1 MAGAI
6 ERTALDEFEALPREL
21 LIGTDPE
28 AALLPV
34 LDGLARAFGYER
46 SLVALADE
54 RTRVI
59 RGRFGRGIADQIA
72 EAFSVPLA
80 NLQDPSIVAF
90 HSGVPQRVDDV
101 ASDERVT
108 PTTREILTELGF
120 ESFVVAPLRGAD
132 QPPIGVVLLSKGAPA
147 SDADVRALAPFAS
160 QAGSLLAQARSVAE
174 LRLGAEAH
182 AIEKEW
188 LWWMVNAF
196 ADPVVVTDD
205 QNELVL
211 ANHSAELLFKSGKDD
226 SAGKA
231 HAISMNNFLFTAAL
245 STWNLQSA
253 SERTRELTLVDP
265 IEGDEL
271 IFEVITSPATNYR
284 IGAKGVVSVLKN
296 VTDLRH
302 VTQELSA
309 NIQRLQSVDQEIRME
324 RDRLDLVLRNV
335 PNPIIVV
342 DNTNEI
348 VSMNAAADRLFKPP
362 RDPLVQSRRNQV
374 AMRNDAKFTS
384 FLAQLSLDPE
394 TRRTGELRLTD
405 VDTGEE
411 LELQVTANEVRDTV
425 GATIA
430 TVSVMQDVGRL
441 RELER
446 RRLEQAL
453 FESEKLAAT
462 GRLAASIAHE
472 INNPLEAIQNALY
485 LLVKRIP
492 DDDPNAK
499 FLNIA
504 MKETERMSR
513 ILRQMLGFYRPAADL
528 VPTDLNALIE
538 EAEALVA
545 KRLRERNVKVEKKLQ
560 PDLPKVMAS
569 SDQIKQVILNLV
581 LNAAEAMPKG
591 GLVTVSTESHRDAA
605 SGFIRTDAVRIQ
617 VADTGPGIAEEYLA
631 HIFEPFFSTKGKKGT
646 GLGLWVSLG
655 IAQSHGGR
663 LQVRNQPG
671 GGSVFSMTLPIGGPP
686 PDAAA

>member
-1 MAGAI
+1 MAGAT
-6 ERTALDEFEALPREL
+6 ERAGLDEVESLPRDL
-21 LIGTDPE
+21 LAVGDPE
-28 AALLPV
+28 AAMLPV
-34 LDGLARAFGYER
+34 LDGLARAFGYVR
-46 SLVALADE
+46 SLVALVDE
-54 RTRVI
+54 RDRVI

-72 EAFSVPLA
+72 EAFVVPLA
-80 NLQDPSIVAF
+80 NLQDPSVAAF
-90 HSGVPQRVDDV
+90 HTGVLQRVDDV
-101 ASDERVT
+101 TSDERIT
-108 PTTREILTELGF
+108 PSSREVLAELGF
-120 ESFVVAPLRGAD
+120 DAFIVAPLRGAG
-132 QPPIGVVLLSKGAPA
+132 QPPIGIVLLSKGSPA
-147 SDADVRALAPFAS
+147 SDADLQALVPFAN
-160 QAGSLLAQARSVAE
+160 QAGSLLAQARDVAQ
-174 LRLGAEAH
+174 LRQGGEAH
-182 AIEKEW
+182 AVEKEW

-196 ADPVVVTDD
+196 ADPVVVTDE

-211 ANHSAELLFKSGKDD
+211 ANHSAELLFKSGTEDTP
-226 SAGKA
+226 GKS

-271 IFEVITSPATNYR
+271 IFEVITSPATNFR
-284 IGAKGVVSVLKN
+284 LGTKGTVSVLKN

-309 NIQRLQSVDQEIRME
+309 NIQRLQSVDQEIRLE

-342 DNTNEI
+342 DNQNEI
-348 VSMNAAADRLFKPP
+348 TSMNAAAERLFKPP
-362 RDPLVQSRRNQV
+362 RDPLVQSRRAQV

-384 FLAQLSLDPE
+384 FLAQLSLDPAP
-394 TRRTGELRLTD
+394 RRSGELRLTD

-411 LELQVTANEVRDTV
+411 LEMQVTANEVRDPV
-425 GATIA
+425 GATVA

-453 FESEKLAAT
+453 FDSEKLAAT

-492 DDDPNAK
+492 EEDPNAK
-499 FLNIA
+499 FLAIA

-528 VPTDLNALIE
+528 APTDLNALIE
-538 EAEALVA
+538 DADALVA
-545 KRLRERNVKVEKKLQ
+545 KRLRERNVRVEKELQ

-569 SDQIKQVILNLV
+569 ADQIKQVILNLI

-591 GLVTVSTESHRDAA
+591 GIVTVTTESHRDAA
-605 SGFIRTDAVRIQ
+605 SGFIRTDAVRVQ
-617 VADTGPGIAEEYLA
+617 VADTGPGIAEEYLP
-631 HIFEPFFSTKGKKGT
+631 HIFEPFFSTKGEKGT

-663 LQVRNQPG
+663 LQVRNRPG
-671 GGSVFSMTLPIGGPP
+671 GGTVFSMTLPIGGPRT
-686 PDAAA
+686 DAG

>member
-1 MAGAI
+1 MAGAT
-6 ERTALDEFEALPREL
+6 ERAALDDVGSVPPEL
-21 LIGTDPE
+21 LAGTDPE

-46 SLVALADE
+46 SLVALSDE
-54 RTRVI
+54 RAGVM

-72 EAFSVPLA
+72 EAYSVPLA

-90 HSGVPQRVDDV
+90 RTGIPQRVDDV
-101 ASDERVT
+101 ATDERVT
-108 PTTREILTELGF
+108 PTTREILGELGF
-120 ESFVVAPLRGAD
+120 EAFVVAPLRGSGH
-132 QPPIGVVLLSKGAPA
+132 PPIGVVLLSKGAPA
-147 SDADVRALAPFAS
+147 SDADVQALAPFAS
-160 QAGSLLAQARSVAE
+160 QAGSLLAHARDVAE
-174 LRLGAEAH
+174 LRLGGEAH
-182 AIEKEW
+182 AVEKEW

-196 ADPVVVTDD
+196 ADPVVVTDE

-253 SERTRELTLVDP
+253 TERTRELTLVDP

-284 IGAKGVVSVLKN
+284 IGARGVVSVLKN

-309 NIQRLQSVDQEIRME
+309 NIQRLQSADQEIRME

-348 VSMNAAADRLFKPP
+348 VSMNAAAERLFKPP
-362 RDPLVQSRRNQV
+362 RAPLVESRRAQV
-374 AMRNDAKFTS
+374 AVRNDAKFTS
-384 FLAQLSLDPE
+384 FLAQLSLDPAP
-394 TRRTGELRLTD
+394 RRSGELRLTD

-411 LELQVTANEVRDTV
+411 LELQVTANEVRDPV
-425 GATIA
+425 GATVA

-446 RRLEQAL
+446 RRMEQAL
-453 FESEKLAAT
+453 FDSEKLAAT

-492 DDDPNAK
+492 DDDPNAQ
-499 FLNIA
+499 FLGIA

-513 ILRQMLGFYRPAADL
+513 ILRQMLGLYRPAQDL
-528 VPTDLNALIE
+528 TPTDLNALID

-545 KRLRERNVKVEKKLQ
+545 KRLRDRNVRIEKRLQ

-569 SDQIKQVILNLV
+569 ADQIKQVILNLV
-581 LNAAEAMPKG
+581 LNAAEAMLKG
-591 GLVTVSTESHRDAA
+591 GIVTVSTESHHDAA
-605 SGFIRTDAVRIQ
+605 SGFIRTDAVRMQ

-631 HIFEPFFSTKGKKGT
+631 HIFEPFFSTKGEKGT

-663 LQVRNQPG
+663 LQVRNQPD

-686 PDAAA
+686 PNAA

>member
-1 MAGAI
+1 MAGTT
-6 ERTALDEFEALPREL
+6 ERAALDEIEALPREL
-21 LIGTDPE
+21 LGAGDPE
-28 AALLPV
+28 AALVPV
-34 LDGLARAFGYER
+34 LDGLARAFGYDR
-46 SLVALADE
+46 ALVALSDDRAH
-54 RTRVI
+54 VL

-72 EAFSVPLA
+72 EAFRVPLTSV
-80 NLQDPSIVAF
+80 NDPSVVAL
-90 HSGVPQRVDDV
+90 STGVPQRVDDV
-101 ASDERVT
+101 ASDDRVT
-108 PTTREILTELGF
+108 PATRELLGELGF
-120 ESFVVAPLRGAD
+120 GSFVVAPLRASGEPA
-132 QPPIGVVLLSKGAPA
+132 IGVVLLSKGTPA
-147 SDADVRALAPFAS
+147 SDADVQALAPFAT

-174 LRLGAEAH
+174 LRQGGEAH
-182 AIEKEW
+182 AAEKEW

-196 ADPVVVTDD
+196 ADPVVVTDE

-211 ANHSAELLFKSGKDD
+211 ANRSAEVLFRADKDD

-253 SERTRELTLVDP
+253 IERTRELTLVDP

-271 IFEVITSPATNYR
+271 IFEVITSPAINYR
-284 IGAKGVVSVLKN
+284 IGARGTVSVLKN
-296 VTDLRH
+296 VTDLRR
-302 VTQELSA
+302 VTEELSA
-309 NIQRLQSVDQEIRME
+309 NIQRLQSADQEIRME

-348 VSMNAAADRLFKPP
+348 VSMNAAAERLFKPP
-362 RDPLVQSRRNQV
+362 RDPLVQSRRAQV
-374 AMRNDAKFTS
+374 ARRNDAKFTS
-384 FLAQLSLDPE
+384 FLAQLSLDPGA
-394 TRRTGELRLTD
+394 RRSGELRLTD

-411 LELQVTANEVRDTV
+411 LEMQVSANEVRDAV
-425 GATIA
+425 GATVA

-453 FESEKLAAT
+453 FDSEKLAAT

-492 DDDPNAK
+492 ADDPNAQ
-499 FLNIA
+499 FLGIA

-528 VPTDLNALIE
+528 APTDLNALIE
-538 EAEALVA
+538 EAEALVT
-545 KRLRERNVKVEKKLQ
+545 KRLRERNVKIERQLQ

-569 SDQIKQVILNLV
+569 ADQIKQVILNLI

-605 SGFIRTDAVRIQ
+605 SGFIRTDAVRMQ
-617 VADTGPGIAEEYLA
+617 VADTGPGIAEEYLP
-631 HIFEPFFSTKGKKGT
+631 HIFEPFFSTKGEKGT

-663 LQVRNQPG
+663 LQVRNRPG
-671 GGSVFSMTLPIGGPP
+671 GGTVFSMTLPIGGPP
-686 PDAAA
+686 PDAA

>member
-1 MAGAI
+1 MAGAT
-6 ERTALDEFEALPREL
+6 ERAALDEVAALPREL
-21 LIGTDPE
+21 LHGSDPE
-28 AALLPV
+28 AALLSV

-46 SLVALADE
+46 SLVALSDDRA
-54 RTRVI
+54 RVI
-59 RGRFGRGIADQIA
+59 RGRFGRGITDEIA
-72 EAFSVPLA
+72 EAFQVPLA
-80 NLQDPSIVAF
+80 NLQDPSVVAF
-90 HSGVPQRVDDV
+90 HTGVPQRVDDV
-101 ASDERVT
+101 RSDDRIT
-108 PTTREILTELGF
+108 PSSREILTELGF
-120 ESFVVAPLRGAD
+120 EAFVVAALRGSGS
-132 QPPIGVVLLSKGAPA
+132 PPIGVVLLSKGAPA
-147 SDADVRALAPFAS
+147 SDADVQDLVPFAS
-160 QAGSLLAQARSVAE
+160 QAGSILAQARDVVE
-174 LRLGAEAH
+174 LRQGGEAH
-182 AIEKEW
+182 AVEKEW

-211 ANHSAELLFKSGKDD
+211 ANHSADLLFKKGKDD

-231 HAISMNNFLFTAAL
+231 HAISMNNFLFTAGL

-284 IGAKGVVSVLKN
+284 IGARGTVSVLKN

-309 NIQRLQSVDQEIRME
+309 NIQRLQSADQEIRME

-342 DNTNEI
+342 DNMNEI
-348 VSMNAAADRLFKPP
+348 VSMNAAAERLFKPP
-362 RDPLVQSRRNQV
+362 RDPLIQSRRAQV

-384 FLAQLSLDPE
+384 FLAQLSLDPAP
-394 TRRTGELRLTD
+394 RRSGELRLTD
-405 VDTGEE
+405 VDTGEV
-411 LELQVTANEVRDTV
+411 LEMQVNANEVRDPV
-425 GATIA
+425 GATVA

-453 FESEKLAAT
+453 FDSEKLAAT

-492 DDDPNAK
+492 EDDPNAK
-499 FLNIA
+499 FLAIA

-513 ILRQMLGFYRPAADL
+513 ILRQMLGFYRPAANL
-528 VPTDLNALIE
+528 ALTDLNALIE

-545 KRLRERNVKVEKKLQ
+545 KRLRERNVKVEKQLQ
-560 PDLPKVMAS
+560 PDLAKVMAS

-581 LNAAEAMPKG
+581 LNAAEAMPNG
-591 GLVTVSTESHRDAA
+591 GIITVSTESHRDAG
-605 SGFIRTDAVRIQ
+605 SGFIRTDAVRVQ
-617 VADTGPGIAEEYLA
+617 VADTGPGIAEEYLP
-631 HIFEPFFSTKGKKGT
+631 HIFEPFFSTKGGKGT

-663 LQVRNQPG
+663 LQVRNRPG
-671 GGSVFSMTLPIGGPP
+671 GGTVFSMTLPIGGPP
-686 PDAAA
+686 ADAV

>member
-1 MAGAI
+1 MAGPAEHLI
-6 ERTALDEFEALPREL
+6 ELVEALPREL
-21 LIGTDPE
+21 LPGTDPE

-46 SLVALADE
+46 ALVALTDD
-54 RTRVI
+54 RSHVL

-72 EAFSVPLA
+72 EAFQVPATSVL
-80 NLQDPSIVAF
+80 DPSVVAF
-90 HSGVPQRVDDV
+90 NTGVPQRVDDV
-101 ASDERVT
+101 GSDERIT
-108 PTTREILTELGF
+108 MTTRELLSELGF
-120 ESFVVAPLRGAD
+120 DSFVVAPLRGPD
-132 QPPIGVVLLSKGAPA
+132 QPPIGVVLLSKGIPA
-147 SDADVRALAPFAS
+147 SDADLQALAPFAS
-160 QAGSLLAQARSVAE
+160 QAGSLLAQARDVVE
-174 LRLGAEAH
+174 LRQGGEAH
-182 AIEKEW
+182 AVEKEW

-196 ADPVVVTDD
+196 ADPVVVTDER
-205 QNELVL
+205 NELVL
-211 ANHSAELLFKSGKDD
+211 ANHAAELLFKSGKED
-226 SAGKA
+226 SAGRT

-253 SERTRELTLVDP
+253 MERTRELTLVDP
-265 IEGDEL
+265 IEGSEL

-284 IGAKGVVSVLKN
+284 IGSKGTVSVLKN

-309 NIQRLQSVDQEIRME
+309 NIQRLQSADEEIRIE

-342 DNTNEI
+342 DNSNKI
-348 VSMNAAADRLFKPP
+348 VSLNAAAERLFTPP
-362 RDPLVQSRRNQV
+362 RDPLLDSRRAQV

-384 FLAQLSLDPE
+384 FLAQLSLDPAP
-394 TRRTGELRLTD
+394 RRSGELRLTD

-411 LELQVTANEVRDTV
+411 LELQVTANEVRDPV
-425 GATIA
+425 GATVA
-430 TVSVMQDVGRL
+430 TVTVMQDVGRL

-453 FESEKLAAT
+453 FDSEKLAAT

-492 DDDPNAK
+492 ENDPNAK

-528 VPTDLNALIE
+528 APTDLNGLIE
-538 EAEALVA
+538 EAETLVA
-545 KRLRERNVKVEKKLQ
+545 KRLRERNVKIEKLLD
-560 PDLPKVMAS
+560 PRLPKVMAS
-569 SDQIKQVILNLV
+569 ADQIKQVILNLV
-581 LNAAEAMPKG
+581 LNASEAMAKG
-591 GLVTVSTESHRDAA
+591 GLITVTTESHHDAG
-605 SGFIRTDAVRIQ
+605 SGFIRTDAVRVQI
-617 VADTGPGIAEEYLA
+617 ADTGPGISEDYLP

-663 LQVRNQPG
+663 LQVRNRPG
-671 GGSVFSMTLPIGGPP
+671 GGTVFSMTLPIGGPP
-686 PDAAA
+686 ADAG

>member
-1 MAGAI
+1 MAGAT
-6 ERTALDEFEALPREL
+6 RGAVNAREAVPSDASV
-21 LIGTDPE
+21 GSDPE
-28 AALLPV
+28 ASLAPV

-54 RTRVI
+54 RARVLK
-59 RGRFGRGIADQIA
+59 GGFGRGITDRLA
-72 EAFSVPLA
+72 EAFQVPLTD
-80 NLQDPSIVAF
+80 LQDPSVIALTT
-90 HSGVPQRVDDV
+90 GVTQRVDDV
-101 ASDERVT
+101 TSDDRMT
-108 PTTREILTELGF
+108 PSARDVLIELGF
-120 ESFVVAPLRGAD
+120 ESFVIAPLRGSGH
-132 QPPIGVVLLSKGAPA
+132 PPVGVVLLSKGAPA
-147 SDADVRALAPFAS
+147 SDADMQALVPFTS
-160 QAGSLLAQARSVAE
+160 QAGSLLTQARDVAE
-174 LRLGAEAH
+174 LRQGGEAH

-196 ADPVVVTDD
+196 ADPVVVTDE
-205 QNELVL
+205 QNQLVL
-211 ANHSAELLFKSGKDD
+211 ANHSADLLFKSGKDD

-253 SERTRELTLVDP
+253 MERTRELTLVDP
-265 IEGDEL
+265 IEGSEL
-271 IFEVITSPATNYR
+271 IFEVITSPATNFR
-284 IGAKGVVSVLKN
+284 IGAKGTTSVLKN

-348 VSMNAAADRLFKPP
+348 VSLNAAAERLFRPPLDRLT
-362 RDPLVQSRRNQV
+362 QSRRAQV

-384 FLAQLSLDPE
+384 FLSQMSLDPSP
-394 TRRTGELRLTD
+394 RQSGELRLTD

-411 LELQVTANEVRDTV
+411 LEMQVNANEVRDAV
-425 GATIA
+425 GATVA

-453 FESEKLAAT
+453 FDSEKLAAT

-492 DDDPNAK
+492 DEDPNAR
-499 FLNIA
+499 FLSIA

-513 ILRQMLGFYRPAADL
+513 ILRQMLGFYRPVAE
-528 VPTDLNALIE
+528 VTPTDLNALID
-538 EAEALVA
+538 EAEALVT
-545 KRLRERNVKVEKKLQ
+545 KRLRDRSVRIEKVL
-560 PDLPKVMAS
+560 DPKMPLVMVS
-569 SDQIKQVILNLV
+569 SDQIKQVLLNLV

-591 GLVTVSTESHRDAA
+591 GLVTITTESPRD
-605 SGFIRTDAVRIQ
+605 SGSPVTRTDAVRVQ
-617 VADTGPGIAEEYLA
+617 VADTGPGIAEELLP
-631 HIFEPFFSTKGKKGT
+631 HIFEPFFSTKGEKGT

-655 IAQSHGGR
+655 IAQTHGGR
-663 LQVRNQPG
+663 LQVRNRVAG
-671 GGSVFSMTLPIGGPP
+671 GTVFILTLPIGGLPLN
-686 PDAAA
+686 AAS

>member
-1 MAGAI
+1 MAGTR
-6 ERTALDEFEALPREL
+6 ERSALDEVDALPGEL
-21 LIGTDPE
+21 LTGGDPE
-28 AALLPV
+28 ATLVPV

-46 SLVALADE
+46 ALVALSDE
-54 RTRVI
+54 RANVL

-72 EAFSVPLA
+72 EAFRVPLA
-80 NLQDPSIVAF
+80 SLQDPTVVALTT
-90 HSGVPQRVDDV
+90 GVPQRVDDV
-101 ASDERVT
+101 ASDDRVA
-108 PTTREILTELGF
+108 PVTREVLTELGF
-120 ESFVVAPLRGAD
+120 ESFVVAPLRAAG

-147 SDADVRALAPFAS
+147 SDADVQALAPFAT
-160 QAGSLLAQARSVAE
+160 QAGSLLVQARDAAE
-174 LRLGAEAH
+174 LRQGGEAH
-182 AIEKEW
+182 AVEKEW

-196 ADPVVVTDD
+196 ADPVVVTDE

-211 ANHSAELLFKSGKDD
+211 ANHSAELLFKSGNDD

-253 SERTRELTLVDP
+253 TERTRELTLVDP

-284 IGAKGVVSVLKN
+284 IGSKGVVSVLKN

-309 NIQRLQSVDQEIRME
+309 NIQRLQSADQEIRME

-348 VSMNAAADRLFKPP
+348 VSLNAAAERLFKPP
-362 RDPLVQSRRNQV
+362 RDPLVQSRRAQV

-384 FLAQLSLDPE
+384 FLAQLSLDPAP
-394 TRRTGELRLTD
+394 RRNGELRLTD

-411 LELQVTANEVRDTV
+411 LEMQVTANEVRDAV
-425 GATIA
+425 GATVA

-453 FESEKLAAT
+453 FDSEKLAAT

-492 DDDPNAK
+492 EDDPNAK
-499 FLNIA
+499 FLAIA

-528 VPTDLNALIE
+528 APTDLNALID
-538 EAEALVA
+538 EAEALVS
-545 KRLRERNVKVEKKLQ
+545 KRLRDRNVKIEKRLQ

-605 SGFIRTDAVRIQ
+605 SGFIRTDAVRVQ
-617 VADTGPGIAEEYLA
+617 VADTGPGIAEEYLP
-631 HIFEPFFSTKGKKGT
+631 HIFEPFFSTKGEKGT

-671 GGSVFSMTLPIGGPP
+671 GGTVFSMTLPIGGPP
-686 PDAAA
+686 TDAP

>member
-1 MAGAI
+1 MAGAT
-6 ERTALDEFEALPREL
+6 ERTAIDEVDALPRDL
-21 LIGTDPE
+21 LAGSDPE

-46 SLVALADE
+46 SLVALSDE
-54 RTRVI
+54 RANVL
-59 RGRFGRGIADQIA
+59 RGRFGRGIADAIA
-72 EAFSVPLA
+72 EAFRVPLA
-80 NLQDPSIVAF
+80 NLQDPSVVALTT
-90 HSGVPQRVDDV
+90 GVPQRVDDV
-101 ASDERVT
+101 TSDERLS
-108 PTTREILTELGF
+108 PTSREVLTELGF
-120 ESFVVAPLRGAD
+120 EAFVVAPLRGSG
-132 QPPIGVVLLSKGAPA
+132 QPPIGVVLLSKGTPA
-147 SDADVRALAPFAS
+147 SDADVQALAPFAS
-160 QAGSLLAQARSVAE
+160 QAGSLLAQARDVAA
-174 LRLGAEAH
+174 LRQGGEAH
-182 AIEKEW
+182 AVEKEW

-196 ADPVVVTDD
+196 ADPVVVTDE

-211 ANHSAELLFKSGKDD
+211 ANHSAELLFKTGKDD
-226 SAGKA
+226 SPGKA

-245 STWNLQSA
+245 STWNLQSVT
-253 SERTRELTLVDP
+253 ERTRELTLVDP

-284 IGAKGVVSVLKN
+284 VGAKGIVSVLKN

-348 VSMNAAADRLFKPP
+348 VSMNAAAERLFKPP
-362 RDPLVQSRRNQV
+362 RDPLSQSRRTQV

-384 FLAQLSLDPE
+384 FLAQLSLDPAA
-394 TRRTGELRLTD
+394 RRSGELRLTD
-405 VDTGEE
+405 VDTAEE
-411 LELQVTANEVRDTV
+411 LEMQVTANEVRDPL
-425 GATIA
+425 GATVA

-453 FESEKLAAT
+453 FDSEKLAAT

-485 LLVKRIP
+485 LLVKSIP
-492 DDDPNAK
+492 EDDPNAK
-499 FLNIA
+499 FLGIA

-528 VPTDLNALIE
+528 APTDLNGLIE

-545 KRLRERNVKVEKKLQ
+545 KRLRERNVKIEKHLQ
-560 PDLPKVMAS
+560 RDLPKVMAS
-569 SDQIKQVILNLV
+569 ADQIKQVILNLV

-591 GLVTVSTESHRDAA
+591 GLVTVSTESHHDAA
-605 SGFIRTDAVRIQ
+605 SGLIRTDAVRVQ
-617 VADTGPGIAEEYLA
+617 VGDTGPGIAEEYLP
-631 HIFEPFFSTKGKKGT
+631 HIFEPFFSTKGEKGT

-663 LQVRNQPG
+663 LQVRNRPDG
-671 GGSVFSMTLPIGGPP
+671 GTVFSMTLPIGGPP
-686 PDAAA
+686 ADAA

>member
-1 MAGAI
+1 MAGTT
-6 ERTALDEFEALPREL
+6 ERAALDEIEALPREL
-21 LIGTDPE
+21 LGGGDPE
-28 AALLPV
+28 AALVPV

-46 SLVALADE
+46 SLVALSDE
-54 RTRVI
+54 RRRVI

-72 EAFSVPLA
+72 EAFQVPLA
-80 NLQDPSIVAF
+80 NLTDPSVVAF
-90 HSGVPQRVDDV
+90 HTGVAQRVDDV
-101 ASDERVT
+101 TSDDRIT
-108 PTTREILTELGF
+108 PSSREVLTELGF
-120 ESFVVAPLRGAD
+120 ESFVVAPLRGGGE
-132 QPPIGVVLLSKGAPA
+132 PPIGVVLLSKGTPA
-147 SDADVRALAPFAS
+147 SDADVQALAPFAS
-160 QAGSLLAQARSVAE
+160 QAGSLLAQARDAAQ
-174 LRLGAEAH
+174 LRQGGEAH
-182 AIEKEW
+182 AVEKEW

-196 ADPVVVTDD
+196 ADPVVVTDE

-211 ANHSAELLFKSGKDD
+211 ANHSAEALFRSGKGE

-231 HAISMNNFLFTAAL
+231 HAISMNNFMFTAAL

-253 SERTRELTLVDP
+253 TERTRELTLVDP

-271 IFEVITSPATNYR
+271 IFEVITSPALNYR
-284 IGAKGVVSVLKN
+284 IGAKGTVSVLKN
-296 VTDLRH
+296 VTDLRR
-302 VTQELSA
+302 VTEELSA
-309 NIQRLQSVDQEIRME
+309 NIQRLQSADQEIRME

-342 DNTNEI
+342 DNMNEI
-348 VSMNAAADRLFKPP
+348 VSMNAAAERLFKPP
-362 RDPLVQSRRNQV
+362 RDPLIQSRRAQV
-374 AMRNDAKFTS
+374 ARRNDAKFTS
-384 FLAQLSLDPE
+384 FLAQLSLDPGA
-394 TRRTGELRLTD
+394 RRSGELRLTD

-411 LELQVTANEVRDTV
+411 LEMQVSANEVRDPV
-425 GATIA
+425 GATVA

-453 FESEKLAAT
+453 FDSEKLAAT

-485 LLVKRIP
+485 LLVKRFP
-492 DDDPNAK
+492 ADDPNAQ
-499 FLNIA
+499 FLGIA

-513 ILRQMLGFYRPAADL
+513 ILRQMLGFYKPAANL
-528 VPTDLNALIE
+528 APTDLNALIE

-545 KRLRERNVKVEKKLQ
+545 KRLRERNVKIERQLQ

-569 SDQIKQVILNLV
+569 ADQIKQVILNLI

-605 SGFIRTDAVRIQ
+605 SGFIRTDAVRMQ
-617 VADTGPGIAEEYLA
+617 VADTGPGIAEEYLP
-631 HIFEPFFSTKGKKGT
+631 HIFEPFFSTKGEKGT

-663 LQVRNQPG
+663 LQVRNRPG
-671 GGSVFSMTLPIGGPP
+671 GGTVFSMTLPIGGPP
-686 PDAAA
+686 ADAA

>member
-1 MAGAI
+1 MAGAA
-6 ERTALDEFEALPREL
+6 ERAALDDVEVLPREL
-21 LIGTDPE
+21 LAGTDPE
-28 AALLPV
+28 AALVAV

-46 SLVALADE
+46 SLVALSDE
-54 RTRVI
+54 RANVI
-59 RGRFGRGIADQIA
+59 RGRFGRGITDQIA

-80 NLQDPSIVAF
+80 NLQDPMVVALR
-90 HSGVPQRVDDV
+90 SGVPQRVDDV
-101 ASDERVT
+101 ASDERIT
-108 PTTREILTELGF
+108 PSSREILTELGF
-120 ESFVVAPLRGAD
+120 EAFVVAPLRGPD
-132 QPPIGVVLLSKGAPA
+132 RPPIGVVLLSKGSPA
-147 SDADVRALAPFAS
+147 SDADVQALVPFAS
-160 QAGSLLAQARSVAE
+160 QAGSLLAQARDVAQ
-174 LRLGAEAH
+174 LRQGGEVH
-182 AIEKEW
+182 AVEKEW

-196 ADPVVVTDD
+196 ADPVVVTDE

-211 ANHSAELLFKSGKDD
+211 ANHSADLLFKTGKDD
-226 SAGKA
+226 TAGKA

-284 IGAKGVVSVLKN
+284 IGAKGTVSVLKN

-309 NIQRLQSVDQEIRME
+309 NIQRLQSVDQQIRME

-342 DNTNEI
+342 DNMNEI
-348 VSMNAAADRLFKPP
+348 VSLNAAAERLFKPP
-362 RDPLVQSRRNQV
+362 RDPLVQSRRAQL

-384 FLAQLSLDPE
+384 FLAQLSLDPGA
-394 TRRTGELRLTD
+394 RRSGELRLTD

-411 LELQVTANEVRDTV
+411 LEMQLTANEVRDPV
-425 GATIA
+425 GATVA

-453 FESEKLAAT
+453 FDSEKLAAT

-492 DDDPNAK
+492 EDDPNAK
-499 FLNIA
+499 FLAIA

-513 ILRQMLGFYRPAADL
+513 ILRQMLGFYRPATDL
-528 VPTDLNALIE
+528 APTDLNALIE
-538 EAEALVA
+538 DAEALVT
-545 KRLRERNVKVEKKLQ
+545 KRLRERGVRVERQLQ
-560 PDLPKVMAS
+560 PDLPKVLAS
-569 SDQIKQVILNLV
+569 ADQIKQVILNLI

-605 SGFIRTDAVRIQ
+605 SGFIRANAVRVQ
-617 VADTGPGIAEEYLA
+617 VADTGPGIAEEFLP
-631 HIFEPFFSTKGKKGT
+631 HIFEPFFSTKGGKGT

-663 LQVRNQPG
+663 LQVRNRPG

-686 PDAAA
+686 PDAA

>member
-1 MAGAI
+1 MAGAA
-6 ERTALDEFEALPREL
+6 ERDALEEVESLPRDL
-21 LIGTDPE
+21 LAAGDPE
-28 AALLPV
+28 AAMLPV
-34 LDGLARAFGYER
+34 LEGLARAFGYER
-46 SLVALADE
+46 SLVALCEE
-54 RTRVI
+54 REGVI

-72 EAFSVPLA
+72 EAFVVPLA
-80 NLQDPSIVAF
+80 SLQDPSVAAF

-101 ASDERVT
+101 LSDDRIT
-108 PTTREILTELGF
+108 PTSRELLSELGF
-120 ESFVVAPLRGAD
+120 EAFVVAPLRGAG

-147 SDADVRALAPFAS
+147 SDADVQALVPFAS
-160 QAGSLLAQARSVAE
+160 QAGSLLAQARDAVE
-174 LRLGAEAH
+174 LRQGGEVH
-182 AIEKEW
+182 AVEKEW

-196 ADPVVVTDD
+196 ADPVVVTDE

-211 ANHSAELLFKSGKDD
+211 ANHSAELLFKSGKADTP
-226 SAGKA
+226 GKA

-245 STWNLQSA
+245 STWNLQTA

-271 IFEVITSPATNYR
+271 IFEVITSPATNFR
-284 IGAKGVVSVLKN
+284 LGTKGTVSVLKN

-342 DNTNEI
+342 DNQNEI
-348 VSMNAAADRLFKPP
+348 TSLNAAAERLFKPP
-362 RDPLVQSRRNQV
+362 RDPLVQSRRAQV

-384 FLAQLSLDPE
+384 FLAQLSLDPAPK
-394 TRRTGELRLTD
+394 RSGELRLTD

-411 LELQVTANEVRDTV
+411 LEMRVTANEVRDPV
-425 GATIA
+425 GATVA

-453 FESEKLAAT
+453 FDSEKLAAT

-499 FLNIA
+499 FLAIA

-528 VPTDLNALIE
+528 APTDLNALIDD
-538 EAEALVA
+538 AEALVA
-545 KRLRERNVKVEKKLQ
+545 KRLRERNVKIERLLQ
-560 PDLPKVMAS
+560 PELPKVMAS
-569 SDQIKQVILNLV
+569 ADQIKQVILNLI

-591 GLVTVSTESHRDAA
+591 GTVTVTTESHRDAA
-605 SGFIRTDAVRIQ
+605 SGFIRTDAVRMQ
-617 VADTGPGIAEEYLA
+617 VADTGPGIAEEYLP
-631 HIFEPFFSTKGKKGT
+631 HIFEPFFSTKGEKGT

-663 LQVRNQPG
+663 LQVRNRPG
-671 GGSVFSMTLPIGGPP
+671 GGTVFSMTLPIGGPP
-686 PDAAA
+686 ADVA

>member
-1 MAGAI
+1 MAGAA
-6 ERTALDEFEALPREL
+6 EHLVELVEALPREL
-21 LIGTDPE
+21 LPGSDPE
-28 AALLPV
+28 AELVPV

-46 SLVALADE
+46 ALVALTDE
-54 RTRVI
+54 RAHVL

-72 EAFSVPLA
+72 EAFRVPVA
-80 NLQDPSIVAF
+80 NVQDPSVVAF
-90 HSGVPQRVDDV
+90 NTGVPQRVDDV
-101 ASDERVT
+101 GSDERIT
-108 PTTREILTELGF
+108 TTTRELLAELGF
-120 ESFVVAPLRGAD
+120 DSFVVAPLRGPD
-132 QPPIGVVLLSKGAPA
+132 LPPIGVVLLSKGIPA
-147 SDADVRALAPFAS
+147 SDADVQALAPFAS
-160 QAGSLLAQARSVAE
+160 QAGSLLAQARNVVE
-174 LRLGAEAH
+174 LRQGGEAH
-182 AIEKEW
+182 AVEKEW

-196 ADPVVVTDD
+196 ADPVVVTDE

-211 ANHSAELLFKSGKDD
+211 ANHAAELLFKSGKDD
-226 SAGKA
+226 SAGRT

-253 SERTRELTLVDP
+253 VERTRELTLVDP
-265 IEGDEL
+265 IEGSEL

-284 IGAKGVVSVLKN
+284 VGAKGTVSVLKN

-309 NIQRLQSVDQEIRME
+309 NIQRLQSVDQEIRVE

-342 DNTNEI
+342 DNSNEI
-348 VSMNAAADRLFKPP
+348 VSLNAAAERLFKPP
-362 RDPLVQSRRNQV
+362 RDPLAESRRAQL

-384 FLAQLSLDPE
+384 FLAQLSLDPAS
-394 TRRTGELRLTD
+394 RRSGELRLTD
-405 VDTGEE
+405 IDTGED
-411 LELQVTANEVRDTV
+411 LEMQVTANEVRDAV
-425 GATIA
+425 GATVA

-453 FESEKLAAT
+453 FDSEKLAAT

-492 DDDPNAK
+492 EDDPNAK
-499 FLNIA
+499 FLSIA

-538 EAEALVA
+538 EAETLVA
-545 KRLRERNVKVEKKLQ
+545 KRLRERNVKIEKILD
-560 PDLPKVMAS
+560 PALPKVMAS
-569 SDQIKQVILNLV
+569 ADQIKQVILNLV
-581 LNAAEAMPKG
+581 LNGAEAMPKG
-591 GLVTVSTESHRDAA
+591 GLITVTTESHHDAG
-605 SGFIRTDAVRIQ
+605 SGFIRTDAVRVQI
-617 VADTGPGIAEEYLA
+617 ADTGPGISEEYLP
-631 HIFEPFFSTKGKKGT
+631 HIFEPFFSTKGEKGT

-663 LQVRNQPG
+663 LQVRNRPG
-671 GGSVFSMTLPIGGPP
+671 RGTVFSMTLPIGGPP
-686 PDAAA
+686 SDAA

>member
-1 MAGAI
+1 MAGTT
-6 ERTALDEFEALPREL
+6 ERAALDEIEALPREL
-21 LIGTDPE
+21 LGAGDPE
-28 AALLPV
+28 AALVPV

-46 SLVALADE
+46 ALVALADE
-54 RTRVI
+54 RAHVL

-72 EAFSVPLA
+72 EAFRVPLTSL
-80 NLQDPSIVAF
+80 NDPSVVAL
-90 HSGVPQRVDDV
+90 STGVPQRVDDV
-101 ASDERVT
+101 TSDQRVT
-108 PTTREILTELGF
+108 PATREILGELGF
-120 ESFVVAPLRGAD
+120 DSFIVAPLRGSGEPA
-132 QPPIGVVLLSKGAPA
+132 IGVVLLSKGTPA
-147 SDADVRALAPFAS
+147 SDADVQALAPFAS

-174 LRLGAEAH
+174 LRQGGEAH
-182 AIEKEW
+182 AVEKEW

-196 ADPVVVTDD
+196 ADPVVVTDE

-211 ANHSAELLFKSGKDD
+211 ANHSAELLFRSGKDD

-253 SERTRELTLVDP
+253 MERTRELTLVDP

-271 IFEVITSPATNYR
+271 IFEVITSPAVNYR
-284 IGAKGVVSVLKN
+284 IGAKGTVSVLKN
-296 VTDLRH
+296 VTDLRR
-302 VTQELSA
+302 VTEELSA
-309 NIQRLQSVDQEIRME
+309 NIQRLQSADQEIRME

-342 DNTNEI
+342 DNQNEI
-348 VSMNAAADRLFKPP
+348 VSMNAAAERLFKPP
-362 RDPLVQSRRNQV
+362 RDPLIQSRRAQV
-374 AMRNDAKFTS
+374 ARRNDAKFTS
-384 FLAQLSLDPE
+384 FLAQLSLDPGA
-394 TRRTGELRLTD
+394 RRSGELRLSD

-411 LELQVTANEVRDTV
+411 LEMQVSANEVRDPV
-425 GATIA
+425 GATVA

-453 FESEKLAAT
+453 FDSEKLAAT

-492 DDDPNAK
+492 ADDPNAQ
-499 FLNIA
+499 FLGIA

-528 VPTDLNALIE
+528 APTDLNALIE

-545 KRLRERNVKVEKKLQ
+545 KRLRERNVRIERQLQ

-569 SDQIKQVILNLV
+569 ADQIKQVILNLI
-581 LNAAEAMPKG
+581 LNAGEAMPKG

-605 SGFIRTDAVRIQ
+605 SGFIRTDAVRMQ
-617 VADTGPGIAEEYLA
+617 VADTGPGIAEEYLP
-631 HIFEPFFSTKGKKGT
+631 HIFEPFFSTKGEKGT

-663 LQVRNQPG
+663 LQVRNRPG
-671 GGSVFSMTLPIGGPP
+671 GGTVFSMTLPIGGPP
-686 PDAAA
+686 ANAA

>member
-1 MAGAI
+1 MAGATERGALAEI
-6 ERTALDEFEALPREL
+6 ESLPREL
-21 LIGTDPE
+21 LTGTDPE
-28 AALLPV
+28 AALVPV

-46 SLVALADE
+46 SLVALSDDRAH
-54 RTRVI
+54 VL

-72 EAFSVPLA
+72 EAFGVPLA
-80 NLQDPSIVAF
+80 NVGDPLVVALTT
-90 HSGVPQRVDDV
+90 GVPQRVDDV
-101 ASDERVT
+101 LSDERVT
-108 PTTREILTELGF
+108 PASREILTELGF
-120 ESFVVAPLRGAD
+120 ESFVVAPLRGSGK
-132 QPPIGVVLLSKGAPA
+132 PPIGVVLLSKGAPA
-147 SDADVRALAPFAS
+147 TDADVQALVPFAS
-160 QAGSLLAQARSVAE
+160 QAGSILAQARDVAE
-174 LRLGAEAH
+174 LRLGGEAH
-182 AIEKEW
+182 AVEKEW

-196 ADPVVVTDD
+196 ADPVVVTDE

-253 SERTRELTLVDP
+253 TERTRELTLVDP

-284 IGAKGVVSVLKN
+284 VGSKGTVSVLKN

-342 DNTNEI
+342 DNMNEI
-348 VSMNAAADRLFKPP
+348 ISMNAAAERLFKPP
-362 RDPLVQSRRNQV
+362 RDPLVQSRRAQV

-384 FLAQLSLDPE
+384 FLAQLSLDPAS
-394 TRRTGELRLTD
+394 RRAGELRLTD
-405 VDTGEE
+405 ADTGEE
-411 LELQVTANEVRDTV
+411 LEMQVTANEVRDGV
-425 GATIA
+425 GATLA

-453 FESEKLAAT
+453 FDSEKLAAT

-492 DDDPNAK
+492 EDDPNAQ

-528 VPTDLNALIE
+528 VPTDLNALVE
-538 EAEALVA
+538 EAETLVA
-545 KRLRERNVKVEKKLQ
+545 KRLRERNVKIEKLLD
-560 PDLPKVMAS
+560 PELPKVMAS
-569 SDQIKQVILNLV
+569 ADQIKQVVLNLI
-581 LNAAEAMPKG
+581 LNAAEAMAKG
-591 GLVTVSTESHRDAA
+591 GLITVSTESHRDAA
-605 SGFIRTDAVRIQ
+605 SGFIRTDAVRLQ
-617 VADTGPGIAEEYLA
+617 VADTGPGIAEEYLP
-631 HIFEPFFSTKGKKGT
+631 HIFEPFFSTKGEKGT

-663 LQVRNQPG
+663 LQVRNRPG
-671 GGSVFSMTLPIGGPP
+671 GGTVFSMTLPIGGPP
-686 PDAAA
+686 SDAA

>member
-1 MAGAI
+1 MAGAT
-6 ERTALDEFEALPREL
+6 RGAVNAREAVPSDASV
-21 LIGTDPE
+21 GSDPE
-28 AALLPV
+28 ASLAPV

-54 RTRVI
+54 RARVLK
-59 RGRFGRGIADQIA
+59 GGFGRGITDRLA
-72 EAFSVPLA
+72 EAFQVPLTD
-80 NLQDPSIVAF
+80 LQDPSVIALTT
-90 HSGVPQRVDDV
+90 GVTQRVDDV
-101 ASDERVT
+101 TSDDRMT
-108 PTTREILTELGF
+108 PSARDVLIELGF
-120 ESFVVAPLRGAD
+120 ESFVIAPLRGSGH
-132 QPPIGVVLLSKGAPA
+132 PPVGVVLLSKGAPA
-147 SDADVRALAPFAS
+147 SDADMQALVPFTS
-160 QAGSLLAQARSVAE
+160 QAGSLLTQARDVAE
-174 LRLGAEAH
+174 LRQGGEAH

-196 ADPVVVTDD
+196 ADPVVVTDE
-205 QNELVL
+205 QNQLVL
-211 ANHSAELLFKSGKDD
+211 ANHSADLLFKSGKDD

-253 SERTRELTLVDP
+253 MERTRELTLVDP
-265 IEGDEL
+265 IEGSEL
-271 IFEVITSPATNYR
+271 IFEVITSPATNFR
-284 IGAKGVVSVLKN
+284 IGAKGTTSVLKN

-348 VSMNAAADRLFKPP
+348 VSLNAAAERLFRPPLDRLT
-362 RDPLVQSRRNQV
+362 QSRRAQV

-384 FLAQLSLDPE
+384 FLSQMSLDPSP
-394 TRRTGELRLTD
+394 RQSGELRLTD

-411 LELQVTANEVRDTV
+411 LEMQVNANEVRDAV
-425 GATIA
+425 GATVA

-453 FESEKLAAT
+453 FDSEKLAAT

-492 DDDPNAK
+492 DDDPNAR
-499 FLNIA
+499 FLSIA

-513 ILRQMLGFYRPAADL
+513 ILRQMLGFYRPVAE
-528 VPTDLNALIE
+528 VTPTDLNALID
-538 EAEALVA
+538 EAEALVT
-545 KRLRERNVKVEKKLQ
+545 KRLRDRSVRIEKVL
-560 PDLPKVMAS
+560 DPKMPLVMVS
-569 SDQIKQVILNLV
+569 SDQIKQVLLNLV

-591 GLVTVSTESHRDAA
+591 GLVTITTESPRD
-605 SGFIRTDAVRIQ
+605 SGSPVTRTDAVRVQ
-617 VADTGPGIAEEYLA
+617 VADTGPGIAEELLP
-631 HIFEPFFSTKGKKGT
+631 HIFEPFFSTKGEKGT
-646 GLGLWVSLG
+646 GLGLWVSSG
-655 IAQSHGGR
+655 IVQSHGGA
-663 LQVRNQPG
+663 LQVRSLPG
-671 GGSVFSMTLPIGGPP
+671 SGTTFSITLPIGGPP
-686 PDAAA
+686 ADAAK

>member
-1 MAGAI
+1 MAGATG
-6 ERTALDEFEALPREL
+6 RAALDEVEALPREL
-21 LIGTDPE
+21 LGGADPE
-28 AALLPV
+28 AALASV

-54 RTRVI
+54 RARAI
-59 RGRFGRGIADQIA
+59 RGQFGRGIADQIA

-90 HSGVPQRVDDV
+90 RTSVPQRVDDV
-101 ASDERVT
+101 SSDERVT
-108 PTTREILTELGF
+108 PATREILLELGF
-120 ESFVVAPLRGAD
+120 EAFVVAPLRGSG
-132 QPPIGVVLLSKGAPA
+132 QPPIGVVLLSKGSPA
-147 SDADVRALAPFAS
+147 SDADVQALAPFAS
-160 QAGSLLAQARSVAE
+160 QAGSILAQARDVAV
-174 LRLGAEAH
+174 LRVGGEAH

-196 ADPVVVTDD
+196 ADPVVVTDE

-253 SERTRELTLVDP
+253 TERTRELTLVDP

-309 NIQRLQSVDQEIRME
+309 NIQRLQSADQAIRME

-342 DNTNEI
+342 DNMNEI
-348 VSMNAAADRLFKPP
+348 VSMNAAAERLFQPP
-362 RDPLVQSRRNQV
+362 RDPLIESRRAQV
-374 AMRNDAKFTS
+374 ARRNDAKFTS
-384 FLAQLSLDPE
+384 FLAQLSLDPAP
-394 TRRTGELRLTD
+394 RRSGELRLTD

-411 LELQVTANEVRDTV
+411 LELQVNANEVRDAV
-425 GATIA
+425 GATVA

-453 FESEKLAAT
+453 FDSEKLAAT

-492 DDDPNAK
+492 ADDPNAR
-499 FLNIA
+499 FLGIA

-528 VPTDLNALIE
+528 APTDLNALID

-545 KRLRERNVKVEKKLQ
+545 KRLRERNVKVEKELQ

-569 SDQIKQVILNLV
+569 ADQIKQVILNLV

-591 GLVTVSTESHRDAA
+591 GLVTVSTESHRDA
-605 SGFIRTDAVRIQ
+605 GPGLIRAGAVRMQI
-617 VADTGPGIAEEYLA
+617 ADTGPGIAEEYLS
-631 HIFEPFFSTKGKKGT
+631 HIFEPFFSTKGEKGT

-663 LQVRNQPG
+663 LQVRNRPG
-671 GGSVFSMTLPIGGPP
+671 GGTVFSMTLPIGGPP
-686 PDAAA
+686 ADAA

>member
-1 MAGAI
+1 MAGA
-6 ERTALDEFEALPREL
+6 TSGALDAHEAVPSEPVA
-21 LIGTDPE
+21 GSDPE
-28 AALLPV
+28 ASLAPV
-34 LDGLARAFGYER
+34 LDGLARVFGYER

-54 RTRVI
+54 RGRVLS
-59 RGRFGRGIADQIA
+59 GRFGRGIADRIA
-72 EAFSVPLA
+72 QTFQVPLTD
-80 NLQDPSIVAF
+80 LVDPSVRAL
-90 HSGVPQRVDDV
+90 STGVTQRVDDV
-101 ASDERVT
+101 TSDDRMA
-108 PTTREILTELGF
+108 PSAREILIELGF
-120 ESFVVAPLRGAD
+120 ESFVIAPLRASGR
-132 QPPIGVVLLSKGAPA
+132 PPIGVVLLSKGAPA
-147 SDADVRALAPFAS
+147 SDADMQALVPFTS
-160 QAGSLLAQARSVAE
+160 QAGSLLAQARDVVE
-174 LRLGAEAH
+174 LRQGGEAH

-196 ADPVVVTDD
+196 ADPVVVTDE
-205 QNELVL
+205 QNQLVL
-211 ANHSAELLFKSGKDD
+211 ANQSAELLFKSGKDD

-253 SERTRELTLVDP
+253 MERTRELTLVDP
-265 IEGDEL
+265 IEGSEL
-271 IFEVITSPATNYR
+271 IFEVITSPATNFR
-284 IGAKGVVSVLKN
+284 IGAKGTTSVLKN

-309 NIQRLQSVDQEIRME
+309 NIQRLQSADQEIRME

-348 VSMNAAADRLFKPP
+348 VSLNAAAERLFKPP
-362 RDPLVQSRRNQV
+362 EDRLTQSRRAQV
-374 AMRNDAKFTS
+374 ARRNDAKFTS
-384 FLAQLSLDPE
+384 FLSQLSLDPSP
-394 TRRTGELRLTD
+394 RRSGELRLTD

-411 LELQVTANEVRDTV
+411 LEMQVNANEVRDAV
-425 GATIA
+425 GATVA

-499 FLNIA
+499 FLSIA

-513 ILRQMLGFYRPAADL
+513 ILRQMLGFYRPVADAA
-528 VPTDLNALIE
+528 PTDLNALID

-545 KRLRERNVKVEKKLQ
+545 KRLRDRSVRIEKVLD
-560 PDLPKVMAS
+560 PTLPRVMVS

-591 GLVTVSTESHRDAA
+591 GVVTITTESPLG
-605 SGFIRTDAVRIQ
+605 SGSPVTRTDAVRVQ
-617 VADTGPGIAEEYLA
+617 VADTGPGIAEELLP
-631 HIFEPFFSTKGKKGT
+631 HIFEPFFSTKGEKGT

-655 IAQSHGGR
+655 IAQTHGGR
-663 LQVRNQPG
+663 LQVRNRAV
-671 GGSVFSMTLPIGGPP
+671 GGSVFSLTLPIGGPP
-686 PDAAA
+686 LNAST

>member
-1 MAGAI
+1 MAGTTA
-6 ERTALDEFEALPREL
+6 RTALDEVDALPREL
-21 LIGTDPE
+21 LAGTSPE
-28 AALLPV
+28 AALVPV

-54 RTRVI
+54 RTAVL

-80 NLQDPSIVAF
+80 NAKDPSIVAF
-90 HSGVPQRVDDV
+90 RTGVPQRVDDV
-101 ASDERVT
+101 SSDDRVT
-108 PTTREILTELGF
+108 PTTREVLRELGF
-120 ESFVVAPLRGAD
+120 EAFVVAPLRGSG

-147 SDADVRALAPFAS
+147 SEADVQALAPFAT
-160 QAGSLLAQARSVAE
+160 QAGSLLAQARDVAE
-174 LRLGAEAH
+174 LRQGGEAH
-182 AIEKEW
+182 AVEKEW

-196 ADPVVVTDD
+196 ADPVVVTDE

-211 ANHSAELLFKSGKDD
+211 ANHSAELLFKSGKND
-226 SAGKA
+226 SPGRA

-253 SERTRELTLVDP
+253 IERTRELTLVDP

-284 IGAKGVVSVLKN
+284 IGARGVVSVLKN

-302 VTQELSA
+302 VTQELNA
-309 NIQRLQSVDQEIRME
+309 NIQRLQSADQEIRME

-342 DNTNEI
+342 DNMNEI
-348 VSMNAAADRLFKPP
+348 VSMNAAAERLFKPP
-362 RDPLVQSRRNQV
+362 RAPLVESRQTQV

-384 FLAQLSLDPE
+384 FLAQLSLDPAP
-394 TRRTGELRLTD
+394 RRSGELRLSD

-411 LELQVTANEVRDTV
+411 LEMQVTANEVRDPV
-425 GATIA
+425 GATVA

-446 RRLEQAL
+446 RRMEQAL
-453 FESEKLAAT
+453 FDSEKLAAT

-499 FLNIA
+499 FLGIA

-513 ILRQMLGFYRPAADL
+513 ILRQMLGLYRPAADL
-528 VPTDLNALIE
+528 APTDLNALVD
-538 EAEALVA
+538 EAEALLS
-545 KRLRERNVKVEKKLQ
+545 KRLRERNVKIEKQLE
-560 PDLPKVMAS
+560 PELPKVMAS
-569 SDQIKQVILNLV
+569 ADQIKQVILNLI

-605 SGFIRTDAVRIQ
+605 SGFIRTEAVRMQ
-617 VADTGPGIAEEYLA
+617 VADTGPGIAEEYLPR
-631 HIFEPFFSTKGKKGT
+631 IFEPFFSTKGEKGT

-663 LQVRNQPG
+663 LQVRNRPT

-686 PDAAA
+686 ADAA

>member
-1 MAGAI
+1 MAGTT
-6 ERTALDEFEALPREL
+6 ERAALDEIEALPREL
-21 LIGTDPE
+21 LGGGDPE
-28 AALLPV
+28 AALVPV

-46 SLVALADE
+46 ALVALADD
-54 RTRVI
+54 RGHVL
-59 RGRFGRGIADQIA
+59 RGRFGRGIADEIA
-72 EAFSVPLA
+72 EAFRVPLTSLA
-80 NLQDPSIVAF
+80 DPSVVAL
-90 HSGVPQRVDDV
+90 STGVPQRVDDV

-108 PTTREILTELGF
+108 PATRELLGELGF
-120 ESFVVAPLRGAD
+120 ESFIVAPLRGSGEPA
-132 QPPIGVVLLSKGAPA
+132 IGVVLLSKGTPA
-147 SDADVRALAPFAS
+147 SEADVQALAPFAS

-174 LRLGAEAH
+174 LRQGGEAH
-182 AIEKEW
+182 AVEKEW

-196 ADPVVVTDD
+196 ADPVVVTDE

-211 ANHSAELLFKSGKDD
+211 ANRSAELLFRSGKDD

-253 SERTRELTLVDP
+253 IERTRELTLVDP

-271 IFEVITSPATNYR
+271 IFEVITSPAINYR
-284 IGAKGVVSVLKN
+284 IGAKGTVSVLKN
-296 VTDLRH
+296 VTDLRR
-302 VTQELSA
+302 VTEELSA
-309 NIQRLQSVDQEIRME
+309 NIQRLQSADQEIRLE

-342 DNTNEI
+342 DNMNEI
-348 VSMNAAADRLFKPP
+348 VSMNAAAERLFKPP
-362 RDPLVQSRRNQV
+362 HDPLIQSRRAQV
-374 AMRNDAKFTS
+374 ARRNDAKFTS
-384 FLAQLSLDPE
+384 FLAQLSLDPGV
-394 TRRTGELRLTD
+394 RRSGELRLSD

-411 LELQVTANEVRDTV
+411 LEMQVSANEVRDPV
-425 GATIA
+425 GATVA

-453 FESEKLAAT
+453 FDSEKLAAT

-492 DDDPNAK
+492 ADDPNAQ
-499 FLNIA
+499 FLGIA

-528 VPTDLNALIE
+528 APTDLNALIE
-538 EAEALVA
+538 EAEALVT
-545 KRLRERNVKVEKKLQ
+545 KRLRERNVKIERQLQ

-569 SDQIKQVILNLV
+569 ADQIKQVILNLI

-605 SGFIRTDAVRIQ
+605 SGFIRTDAVRVQ
-617 VADTGPGIAEEYLA
+617 VADTGPGIAEEYLP
-631 HIFEPFFSTKGKKGT
+631 HIFEPFFSTKGEKGT

-663 LQVRNQPG
+663 LQVRNRPG
-671 GGSVFSMTLPIGGPP
+671 GGTVFSMTLPIGGPP
-686 PDAAA
+686 PDAT

>member
-1 MAGAI
+1 MAGAA
-6 ERTALDEFEALPREL
+6 EHLVELVEALPREL
-21 LIGTDPE
+21 LPGNDPE

-46 SLVALADE
+46 ALVALSDE
-54 RTRVI
+54 RARLL

-72 EAFSVPLA
+72 EAFQVPLA
-80 NLQDPSIVAF
+80 NGQDPSIVAF
-90 HSGVPQRVDDV
+90 QTGVPQRVDDV
-101 ASDERVT
+101 SSDERIS
-108 PTTREILTELGF
+108 TTAREVLTELGF
-120 ESFVVAPLRGAD
+120 DSFVVAPLRGPG
-132 QPPIGVVLLSKGAPA
+132 QPPIGVVLLSKGIPA
-147 SDADVRALAPFAS
+147 SDADVQALAPFAS
-160 QAGSLLAQARSVAE
+160 QAGSFLAQARDAAE
-174 LRLGAEAH
+174 LRQGGEAH

-196 ADPVVVTDD
+196 ADPVVVTDEE
-205 QNELVL
+205 NELVL
-211 ANHSAELLFKSGKDD
+211 ANHAAELLFKTGKDD
-226 SAGKA
+226 SPGRT

-253 SERTRELTLVDP
+253 MERTRELTLVDP
-265 IEGDEL
+265 IEGSEL

-284 IGAKGVVSVLKN
+284 VGAKGTVSVLKN

-309 NIQRLQSVDQEIRME
+309 NIQRLQSADQEIRVE

-348 VSMNAAADRLFKPP
+348 VSLNAAAERLFKPP
-362 RDPLVQSRRNQV
+362 RDPLAESRRAQV
-374 AMRNDAKFTS
+374 ARRNDAKFTS
-384 FLAQLSLDPE
+384 FLAQLSLDPAP
-394 TRRTGELRLTD
+394 RRSGELRLTD

-411 LELQVTANEVRDTV
+411 LEMQVTANEVRDPV

-453 FESEKLAAT
+453 FDSEKLAAT

-492 DDDPNAK
+492 EDDPNAK

-528 VPTDLNALIE
+528 TPTDLNALIE
-538 EAEALVA
+538 EAETLVA
-545 KRLRERNVKVEKKLQ
+545 KRLRDRSVRVEKILD
-560 PDLPKVMAS
+560 PTLPKVMAS
-569 SDQIKQVILNLV
+569 ADQIKQVILNLV

-591 GLVTVSTESHRDAA
+591 GLITVTTEAHHDAA
-605 SGFIRTDAVRIQ
+605 TGFIRTDAVRVQ
-617 VADTGPGIAEEYLA
+617 VADTGPGISEEYLP
-631 HIFEPFFSTKGKKGT
+631 HIFEPFFSTKGEKGT

-663 LQVRNQPG
+663 LQVRNRPG
-671 GGSVFSMTLPIGGPP
+671 GGTVFSMTLPIGGPP
-686 PDAAA
+686 ADAA